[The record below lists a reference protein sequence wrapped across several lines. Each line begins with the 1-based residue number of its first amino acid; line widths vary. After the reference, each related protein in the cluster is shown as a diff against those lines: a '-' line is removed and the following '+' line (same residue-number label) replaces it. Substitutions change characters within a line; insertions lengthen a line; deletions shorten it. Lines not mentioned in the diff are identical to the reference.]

1 MPLKPSSKAWMQRH
15 INDTYVQLAAREGY
29 RSRSA
34 YKLLEIN
41 ERDKLLLP
49 GTFVI
54 DLGAAPGGWSQ
65 VAGARVGAKG
75 RVFAI
80 DLLPMQELAHVS
92 FFQGDFTDLE
102 IQAQLREELPKGGVD
117 LVICDMS
124 PNMTGIPNADQ
135 ARVFNLAEEALEFA
149 KGVLKPSGAFLVKVF
164 QGADFE
170 VFRQSLFA
178 SFLKV
183 APRKPKASREE
194 SRELYMSAR
203 GLRPSAAP
211 EL

>member
-1 MPLKPSSKAWMQRH
+1 MPLKPSSKAWVQRH
-15 INDTYVQLAAREGY
+15 INDTYVQLAKREGY

-41 ERDKLLLP
+41 QRDKLLLP
-49 GTFVI
+49 GTLVV

-65 VAGARVGAKG
+65 VAGARVGARG

-80 DLLPMQELAHVS
+80 DLLPMEALAHVS

-102 IQAQLREELPKGGVD
+102 IQAQFCQEFPAGGVD

-124 PNMTGIPNADQ
+124 PNMSGIPSADQ
-135 ARVFNLAEEALEFA
+135 ARVFNLAEDALEFA
-149 KGVLKPSGAFLVKVF
+149 KHVLKPSGALLVKVF

-170 VFRQSLFA
+170 AFRQALFA
-178 SFLKV
+178 TFVKV

-194 SRELYMSAR
+194 SRELYLLGR
-203 GLRPSAAP
+203 GLKLNPK
-211 EL
+211 

>member
-15 INDTYVQLAAREGY
+15 INDAYVQRAQREGY

-49 GTFVI
+49 GKIVV
-54 DLGAAPGGWSQ
+54 DLGAVPGGWSQ
-65 VAGARVGAKG
+65 VAGARVGPRGK
-75 RVFAI
+75 VFAI
-80 DLLPMQELAHVS
+80 DLLPMESLAHVS
-92 FFQGDFTDLE
+92 FLQGDFTDVD
-102 IQAQLREELPKGGVD
+102 IQAHLKQELPPAGVD
-117 LVICDMS
+117 LVICDMA
-124 PNMTGIPNADQ
+124 PNMSGIPSADQ
-135 ARVFNLAEEALEFA
+135 ARIFNLAEEALEFA
-149 KGVLKPSGAFLVKVF
+149 EQVLKPDGAFLVKVF

-170 VFRQSLFA
+170 AFRQAMFTT
-178 SFLKV
+178 FLKV

-194 SRELYMSAR
+194 SRELYLLGR
-203 GLRPSAAP
+203 GLKQNTTA

>member
-1 MPLKPSSKAWMQRH
+1 MPLKPSSKAWIQRH
-15 INDTYVQLAAREGY
+15 INDTYVQLAKREGY

-41 ERDKLLLP
+41 QRDKLLLP
-49 GTFVI
+49 GTLVV

-65 VAGARVGAKG
+65 VAGARVGTRG

-80 DLLPMQELAHVS
+80 DLLPMEALAHVS
-92 FFQGDFTDLE
+92 FFQGDFTDLD
-102 IQAQLREELPKGGVD
+102 IQAQFCQEFPAGGVD

-124 PNMTGIPNADQ
+124 PNMSGIPSADQ
-135 ARVFNLAEEALEFA
+135 ARVFNLAEDALEFA
-149 KGVLKPSGAFLVKVF
+149 KHVLKPSGALLVKVF

-170 VFRQSLFA
+170 AFRQALFA
-178 SFLKV
+178 TFVKV

-194 SRELYMSAR
+194 SRELYLLGR
-203 GLRPSAAP
+203 GLKLNPK
-211 EL
+211 

>member
-1 MPLKPSSKAWMQRH
+1 MPLKPSSKAWIQRH
-15 INDTYVQLAAREGY
+15 INDTYVQLAKREGY

-41 ERDKLLLP
+41 QRDKLLLP
-49 GTFVI
+49 GTLVV

-65 VAGARVGAKG
+65 VAGARVGARG

-80 DLLPMQELAHVS
+80 DLLPMEALAHVS

-102 IQAQLREELPKGGVD
+102 IQAQFCQEFPAGGVD

-124 PNMTGIPNADQ
+124 PNMSGIPSADQ
-135 ARVFNLAEEALEFA
+135 ARVFNLAEDALEFA
-149 KGVLKPSGAFLVKVF
+149 KHVLKPSGALLVKVF

-170 VFRQSLFA
+170 AFRQALFA
-178 SFLKV
+178 TFVKV

-194 SRELYMSAR
+194 SRELYLLGR
-203 GLRPSAAP
+203 GLKLNPK
-211 EL
+211 

>member
-1 MPLKPSSKAWMQRH
+1 MQRH

-92 FFQGDFTDLE
+92 LFQGDFSDLD
-102 IQAQLREELPKGGVD
+102 IQTQLRKELPAVGVD

-124 PNMTGIPNADQ
+124 PNMSGIPSADQ

-149 KGVLKPSGAFLVKVF
+149 KVVLKPSGALLVKVF

-170 VFRQSLFA
+170 AFRQALFA

-194 SRELYMSAR
+194 SRELYLLAR
-203 GLRPSAAP
+203 GLRPEPAP

>member
-1 MPLKPSSKAWMQRH
+1 MPLKPSSKAWIQRH
-15 INDTYVQLAAREGY
+15 INDTYVQLAQREGY

-49 GTFVI
+49 GTFVV
-54 DLGAAPGGWSQ
+54 DVGAAPGGWSQ

-80 DLLPMQELAHVS
+80 DLLPMEGLAHVS
-92 FFQGDFTDLE
+92 FFQGDFSDL
-102 IQAQLREELPKGGVD
+102 QFQTTLRKELPADGVD
-117 LVICDMS
+117 LVICDLS
-124 PNMTGIPNADQ
+124 PNMSGIPSADQ

-149 KGVLKPSGAFLVKVF
+149 KETLKPGGAFLVKVF

-170 VFRQSLFA
+170 AFRQMMFA
-178 SFLKV
+178 AFLKV

-194 SRELYMSAR
+194 SRELYLLGR
-203 GLRPSAAP
+203 GLKPRGA
-211 EL
+211 

>member
-1 MPLKPSSKAWMQRH
+1 MQRH
-15 INDTYVQLAAREGY
+15 INDKYVQRAQREGY

-49 GTFVI
+49 GKFVL

-65 VAGARVGAKG
+65 VAGARIGPRG
-75 RVFAI
+75 RVIAV
-80 DLLPMQELAHVS
+80 DLLPMEPLSHVR
-92 FFQGDFTDLE
+92 FFQGDFTDPDT
-102 IQAQLREELPKGGVD
+102 QARLRLELPQGGVD
-117 LVICDMS
+117 LVICDMA

-135 ARVFNLAEEALEFA
+135 ARIFNLAEEALEFA
-149 KGVLKPSGAFLVKVF
+149 KQVLKPDGAFLVKVF

-170 VFRQSLFA
+170 AFRQALFA
-178 SFLKV
+178 TFLKV

-194 SRELYMSAR
+194 SRELYLLGR
-203 GLRPSAAP
+203 GLKGLPA
-211 EL
+211 

>member
-1 MPLKPSSKAWMQRH
+1 MPLKPSSKAWIQRH
-15 INDTYVQLAAREGY
+15 INDTYVQLAQREGY

-49 GTFVI
+49 GTFVV

-80 DLLPMQELAHVS
+80 DLLPMEGLAHVS
-92 FFQGDFTDLE
+92 FFQGDFSDL
-102 IQAQLREELPKGGVD
+102 QFQTTLRKELPADGVD
-117 LVICDMS
+117 LVICDLS
-124 PNMTGIPNADQ
+124 PNMSGIPSADQ

-149 KGVLKPSGAFLVKVF
+149 KETLKPRGAFLVKVF

-170 VFRQSLFA
+170 AFRQMMFA
-178 SFLKV
+178 AFLKV

-194 SRELYMSAR
+194 SRELYLLGR
-203 GLRPSAAP
+203 GLKSRAA
-211 EL
+211 

>member
-41 ERDKLLLP
+41 ERDKLLVP
-49 GTFVI
+49 GKIVV

-65 VAGARVGAKG
+65 VAGARIGARGK
-75 RVFAI
+75 VFAI
-80 DLLPMQELAHVS
+80 DLLPMEPLAHVN
-92 FFQGDFTDLE
+92 FLQGDFTELDT
-102 IQAQLREELPKGGVD
+102 QARLRLELPPAGVD
-117 LVICDMS
+117 LVICDMA
-124 PNMTGIPNADQ
+124 PNMSGIPSADQ
-135 ARVFNLAEEALEFA
+135 ARIFNLAEEALDFA
-149 KGVLKPSGAFLVKVF
+149 KRVLKPDGAFLVKVF

-170 VFRQSLFA
+170 VFRQALFA
-178 SFLKV
+178 TFLKV

-194 SRELYMSAR
+194 SRELYMLGR
-203 GLRPSAAP
+203 GLKPASG
-211 EL
+211 L

>member
-80 DLLPMQELAHVS
+80 DLLPMHELAHVS
-92 FFQGDFTDLE
+92 LFQGDFTDLD
-102 IQAQLREELPKGGVD
+102 IQTQLRKELPAVGVD

-124 PNMTGIPNADQ
+124 PNMSGIPSADQ

-149 KGVLKPSGAFLVKVF
+149 KVVLKPSGALLVKVF

-170 VFRQSLFA
+170 AFRQALFA

-194 SRELYMSAR
+194 SRELYLLAR
-203 GLRPSAAP
+203 GLRPAATA

>member
-194 SRELYMSAR
+194 SRELYMLAR

>member
-15 INDTYVQLAAREGY
+15 INDTYVQLAQREGY

-49 GTFVI
+49 GTIVI

-65 VAGARVGAKG
+65 VAGSRVGPHGK
-75 RVFAI
+75 VYAI
-80 DLLPMQELAHVS
+80 DLLPMEGLAHVN
-92 FFQGDFTDLE
+92 FFQGDFTNLDL
-102 IQAQLREELPKGGVD
+102 QARLREQLPKGGVD

-124 PNMTGIPNADQ
+124 PNMSGIPSADQ

-149 KGVLKPSGAFLVKVF
+149 KAVLKPGGAFLVKVF
-164 QGADFE
+164 QGGDFE
-170 VFRQSLFA
+170 AFRQALFA

-183 APRKPKASREE
+183 APRKPKASREG
-194 SRELYMSAR
+194 SRELYMLAR
-203 GLRPSAAP
+203 GLKQAP
-211 EL
+211 PTM

>member
-1 MPLKPSSKAWMQRH
+1 MQRH
-15 INDTYVQLAAREGY
+15 INDTYVQLAQREGY

-41 ERDKLLLP
+41 ERDKLLVP
-49 GTFVI
+49 GKIVV

-65 VAGARVGAKG
+65 VAGARVGARGK
-75 RVFAI
+75 VFAI
-80 DLLPMQELAHVS
+80 DLLPMEPLAHVN
-92 FFQGDFTDLE
+92 FLQGDFTELDT
-102 IQAQLREELPKGGVD
+102 QARLRLELPPAGVD

-124 PNMTGIPNADQ
+124 PNMSGIPSADQ
-135 ARVFNLAEEALEFA
+135 ARIFNLAEEALEFA
-149 KGVLKPSGAFLVKVF
+149 KGVLKPEGAFLVKVF

-170 VFRQSLFA
+170 AFRQALFA
-178 SFLKV
+178 TFHKV

-194 SRELYMSAR
+194 SRELYLLGR
-203 GLRPSAAP
+203 GLKHKTAA

>member
-183 APRKPKASREE
+183 GPRKPKASREE
-194 SRELYMSAR
+194 SRELYMLAR

>member
-1 MPLKPSSKAWMQRH
+1 MPLKPSSKAWIQRH
-15 INDTYVQLAAREGY
+15 INDTYVQLAQREGY

-49 GTFVI
+49 GTFVV

-80 DLLPMQELAHVS
+80 DLLPMEGLAHVS
-92 FFQGDFTDLE
+92 FFQGDFSDL
-102 IQAQLREELPKGGVD
+102 QFQTTLRKELPAGGVD
-117 LVICDMS
+117 LVICDLS
-124 PNMTGIPNADQ
+124 PNMSGIPSADQ

-149 KGVLKPSGAFLVKVF
+149 KETLKPGGAFLVKVF

-170 VFRQSLFA
+170 AFRQMMFA
-178 SFLKV
+178 AFLKV

-194 SRELYMSAR
+194 SRELYLLGR
-203 GLRPSAAP
+203 GLKSRAA
-211 EL
+211 

>member
-1 MPLKPSSKAWMQRH
+1 MPLKPSSKAWMHRH

-194 SRELYMSAR
+194 SRELYMLAR

>member
-1 MPLKPSSKAWMQRH
+1 MPLKPSSKVWMQRH
-15 INDTYVQLAAREGY
+15 INDTYVQLAKREGY

-49 GTFVI
+49 GTVVV

-65 VAGARVGAKG
+65 VAGARVGARG
-75 RVFAI
+75 NVFAI
-80 DLLPMQELAHVS
+80 DLLPMQGLAHVS
-92 FFQGDFTDLE
+92 FFQDDFTDLK
-102 IQAQLREELPKGGVD
+102 IQEKFRKKLPEGGVD
-117 LVICDMS
+117 LVICDLS
-124 PNMTGIPNADQ
+124 PNMSGIPSADQ

-149 KGVLKPSGAFLVKVF
+149 KQVLKPSGAFLVKVF

-170 VFRQSLFA
+170 AFRQMLFA
-178 SFLKV
+178 TFLKV

-194 SRELYMSAR
+194 SRELYLLAR
-203 GLRPSAAP
+203 GLRPVAAT

>member
-1 MPLKPSSKAWMQRH
+1 MQRH
-15 INDTYVQLAAREGY
+15 INDTYVQLAQREGY

-49 GTFVI
+49 GTIVV

-65 VAGARVGAKG
+65 VAGARVGPHGK
-75 RVFAI
+75 VFAI
-80 DLLPMQELAHVS
+80 DLLPMEGLAHVN
-92 FFQGDFTDLE
+92 FLQGDFTELE
-102 IQAQLREELPKGGVD
+102 LQARLREQLPKGGVD

-124 PNMTGIPNADQ
+124 PNMSGIPSADQ

-149 KGVLKPSGAFLVKVF
+149 KQVLKPGGAFLVKVF

-170 VFRQSLFA
+170 AFRQALFV

-194 SRELYMSAR
+194 SRELYMLAR
-203 GLRPSAAP
+203 GLKQDAP
-211 EL
+211 NL